1 VTRFEQPVFSRKIF
15 DNKKP
20 INHRHGILV
29 QKKLNSIHRGQFLR
43 LFFNQKVTFMH
54 PLTPLLSPPSSESQ
68 LLQQAQRLA
77 GFSLGEL
84 AAWQGFRSQ
93 GSETG

>member
-1 VTRFEQPVFSRKIF
+1 
-15 DNKKP
+15 
-20 INHRHGILV
+20 
-29 QKKLNSIHRGQFLR
+29 
-43 LFFNQKVTFMH
+43 MH

-84 AAWQGFRSQ
+84 AAMAGLPIPRI
-93 GSETG
+93 